1 MKCTEKDCKNNAE
14 FIVGGNSVCQEHKEG
29 TNNHVGTAGDR
40 LAGNL

>member
-14 FIVGGNSVCQEHKEG
+14 FIVGGNSVCQDHKEG
-29 TNNHVGTAGDR
+29 SNHVGTAGDR